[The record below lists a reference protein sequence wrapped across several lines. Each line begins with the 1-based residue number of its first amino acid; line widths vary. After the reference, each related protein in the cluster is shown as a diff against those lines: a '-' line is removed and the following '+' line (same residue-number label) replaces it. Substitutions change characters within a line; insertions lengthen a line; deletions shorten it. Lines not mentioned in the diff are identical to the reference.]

1 MRTLACL
8 LLLLASLTPVGANY
22 GTSPYSHM
30 HYPPYGTRRDP
41 DLEPKP
47 KPKPKKPLDLKIID
61 TAKCKP
67 LGFGEGIGPACSDCE
82 ALFEF
87 VKDEDPASATQLL
100 EECRECCFIDRD
112 PNIKFDRCELLVDRF
127 ALMYGQ
133 HGGVREFIEDHAKP
147 YLANGRLEIRFVNG
161 QRTEQPE
168 MRFYDGDVEHPEERV
183 MLWLAKQPGWGW
195 ESIQKYVEG
204 KTKSGPEADKVRA
217 DYKAGIKPKKAR
229 RKKRK
234 AKAKEGGGTKKKKG
248 GFSSIFSGRDE
259 L

>member
-1 MRTLACL
+1 M
-8 LLLLASLTPVGANY
+8 
-22 GTSPYSHM
+22 
-30 HYPPYGTRRDP
+30 
-41 DLEPKP
+41 EPKP

-61 TAKCKP
+61 TEKCKP
-67 LGFGEGIGPACSDCE
+67 LGSGEGIGPACSDCE

-147 YLANGRLEIRFVNG
+147 YLADGRLEIKFVNG

-168 MRFYDGDVEHPEERV
+168 MRFYDGDVEDPQERV
-183 MLWLAKQPGWGW
+183 MLWRPSRPGGDGRA
-195 ESIQKYVEG
+195 Y
-204 KTKSGPEADKVRA
+204 KSTSRERPSRG
-217 DYKAGIKPKKAR
+217 R
-229 RKKRK
+229 RRTRF
-234 AKAKEGGGTKKKKG
+234 EPITRRG
-248 GFSSIFSGRDE
+248 
-259 L
+259 

>member
-1 MRTLACL
+1 MRTLTCL
-8 LLLLASLTPVGANY
+8 LLLLASLTPVEANY
-22 GTSPYSHM
+22 GTSPYRHM
-30 HYPPYGTRRDP
+30 HYPPYGTRVDP

-61 TAKCKP
+61 TEKCKP

-133 HGGVREFIEDHAKP
+133 HGGVREFIEDHAKHQLCASCLCVASSGCRERP
-147 YLANGRLEIRFVNG
+147 HHKTRRS
-161 QRTEQPE
+161 RTSYIL
-168 MRFYDGDVEHPEERV
+168 FDS
-183 MLWLAKQPGWGW
+183 LWRWPH
-195 ESIQKYVEG
+195 
-204 KTKSGPEADKVRA
+204 
-217 DYKAGIKPKKAR
+217 
-229 RKKRK
+229 
-234 AKAKEGGGTKKKKG
+234 
-248 GFSSIFSGRDE
+248 
-259 L
+259 